1 MWPFKK
7 KPGLIDSGW
16 LEAQGINTDFVEAF
30 RYSRGVVRGHLSEL
44 EQQQRMWNSEL
55 GNLHD
60 DKKMRNRQMER
71 PPKEAENPEISQQ
84 VENDLMAQL
93 KELNKQSV
101 QDSKRTREGMASLRE
116 VKKTQWLLKHI
127 LDGTFTDP
135 KRLSSPPEDGWGG
148 DWEDLFDSIPDAGSL
163 DDDTRDELRKQFG
176 INKGK
181 PEPPIEDSVVEEDL
195 DPEV

>member
-16 LEAQGINTDFVEAF
+16 LVQQGINTDFVDAF
-30 RYSRGVVRGHLSEL
+30 RYSKGVLRVHLSEL
-44 EQQQRMWNSEL
+44 EQQQKMWNSQL
-55 GNLHD
+55 GDLHT
-60 DKKMRNRQMER
+60 DKTMRNRKMKR
-71 PPKEAENPEISQQ
+71 LTKEAENPEISQQ

-116 VKKTQWLLKHI
+116 VEKTQWLLKNI
-127 LDGTFTDP
+127 RDGTFTDP
-135 KRLSSPPEDGWGG
+135 KRISSPPAEGWGG

-163 DDDTRDELRKQFG
+163 DDDTRDELRKKLG

-181 PEPPIEDSVVEEDL
+181 PETPVADSVVEEDL